1 MMRQNLRRRN
11 PKHSEVEIDKALLE
25 WLQGESEPDKGG
37 HPGRRRLR
45 QSNRDSPREALI
57 FDSRLAKRAIPAKVN
72 IVAGV
77 CCRCQVA

>member
-1 MMRQNLRRRN
+1 MQISLDLYQAGEDMMRQNLRRRN

-45 QSNRDSPREALI
+45 PIQP
-57 FDSRLAKRAIPAKVN
+57 
-72 IVAGV
+72 
-77 CCRCQVA
+77 